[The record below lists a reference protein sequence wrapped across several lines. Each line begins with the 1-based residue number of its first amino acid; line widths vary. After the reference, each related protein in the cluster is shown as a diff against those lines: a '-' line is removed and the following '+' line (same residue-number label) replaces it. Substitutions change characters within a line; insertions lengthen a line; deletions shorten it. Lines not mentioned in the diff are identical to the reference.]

1 MITPEMIAKAGSE
14 HAHQSALFCW
24 AAMNVGK
31 YPELKW
37 LHAIPN
43 GYFSTSGQK
52 AKSKAEGL
60 RNGVPDVFLP
70 SPFIT
75 ADVTHIFHGLYIE
88 MKIEKHR
95 TAKNGGCSDEQLEFI
110 EFAERMGY
118 YCKVCYNWIEAKDTI
133 VEYLELKV

>member
-14 HAHQSALFCW
+14 DAHCKALGCW
-24 AAMNVGK
+24 VSSNLGK

-37 LHAIPN
+37 LHHIPN
-43 GYFSTSGQK
+43 GGSRNIAEAGKLK
-52 AKSKAEGL
+52 AMMVRRGI
-60 RNGVPDVFLP
+60 PDYFLP
-70 SPFIT
+70 VPIQT
-75 ADVTHIFHGLYIE
+75 QWAKQYAGIYIE

-118 YCKVCYNWIEAKDTI
+118 YCKVCYNWIEARDII
-133 VEYLELKV
+133 VEYLELEV

>member
-14 HAHQSALFCW
+14 HAHQSAVFCW

-60 RNGVPDVFLP
+60 RNGVPDIFLP
-70 SPFIT
+70 VPIQT
-75 ADVTHIFHGLYIE
+75 QWAKQYAGLYIE
-88 MKIEKHR
+88 MKIENHR
-95 TAKNGGCSDEQLEFI
+95 KVKNGGCSDEQI
-110 EFAERMGY
+110 EFMEFAIRMGY
-118 YCKVCYNWIEAKDTI
+118 RCVVAYNWIEARDTI
-133 VEYLELKV
+133 VEYLELMV

>member
-1 MITPEMIAKAGSE
+1 MITPEMIARAGSE

-24 AAMNVGK
+24 AAMNVGN
-31 YPELKW
+31 YPPLKW

-60 RNGVPDVFLP
+60 RNGVFDIFLP
-70 SPFIT
+70 VPIQT
-75 ADVTHIFHGLYIE
+75 QWAKQYAGLYIE

-95 TAKNGGCSDEQLEFI
+95 NQKNGGCSDEQLEFM

-118 YCKVCYNWIEAKDTI
+118 YCKVCYNWIEARDI
-133 VEYLELKV
+133 LRQYLELNV

>member
-14 HAHQSALFCW
+14 HAHQSAVFCW

-60 RNGVPDVFLP
+60 RNGVPDIFLP
-70 SPFIT
+70 VPIQT
-75 ADVTHIFHGLYIE
+75 QWAKQYAGIYIE

-118 YCKVCYNWIEAKDTI
+118 YCKVCYNWIEARDTI
-133 VEYLELKV
+133 VEYLELEV